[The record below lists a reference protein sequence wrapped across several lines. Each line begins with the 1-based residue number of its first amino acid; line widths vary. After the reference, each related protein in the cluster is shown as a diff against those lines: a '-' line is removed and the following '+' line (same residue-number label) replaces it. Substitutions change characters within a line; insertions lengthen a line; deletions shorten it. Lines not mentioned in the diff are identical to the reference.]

1 MTIDSDSARFTRSL
15 KTAILL
21 PVGVIFLTALLLLAL
36 IIWLFHAISWSDHSY
51 QVLGQTRTCERMIV
65 EMQNSVRGYLLTN
78 DHSFVDSFEKNRS
91 QVDEAFNKLKD
102 LVQDNPG
109 QEIRAQD
116 LIQSKETWLKHAS
129 DSLTQRQQ
137 ATSAE
142 PAWTK
147 EGKTL
152 MDDIRSRFASFT
164 DEEQRLYEERVKSA
178 RQLKVVLYYSG
189 AALMVL
195 LSLTI
200 AQTVRRQFMML
211 ATDYRTALNT
221 IEQRHAALVRSEADL
236 EEQKEWF
243 RVTLASIGDGVIVTD
258 REGSVVFMNEESER
272 LTGWTSVEA
281 LLKPLPTVFKIVNE
295 ETRATVEDPVAKVF
309 RNKKVVGLANH
320 TVLISRLG
328 EEWPIEDSAAPIL
341 NAKGEVLGVVLVFH
355 DALEARN
362 TQKALKSYSQD
373 LERKVA
379 DRTMTLQQTV
389 LELEAFSYTVS
400 HDLRSP
406 LRAMQGFS
414 QAIME
419 DYGDKL
425 DAQGK
430 NYLDRINNAAQ
441 RLDRLIQDLL
451 SYTRLSRQEVAL
463 IPLDLG
469 KAIRDVIEH
478 DPNLQSP
485 AASIQIEGTFPNVLG
500 QEAALIQ
507 VLSNLLGNATKFV
520 ATGTVPKIRV
530 WAEDLGTKVRLSIQD
545 NGIGIKPENFER
557 IFQIF
562 VQINEPHLY
571 GGTGIGLAIV
581 KKAVQM
587 MRGEVGVESE
597 DGKGS
602 RFWVELN
609 KPSA

>member
-1 MTIDSDSARFTRSL
+1 
-15 KTAILL
+15 
-21 PVGVIFLTALLLLAL
+21 
-36 IIWLFHAISWSDHSY
+36 
-51 QVLGQTRTCERMIV
+51 MIV

-520 ATGTVPKIRV
+520 VPGTVPKIRV